1 MQQTNTD
8 KKKLHEKKK
17 PIAFQLQVRSTR
29 VRKGDVCILFAKVLH
44 IRNSPVPLVELR
56 VIPITEFTV

>member
-8 KKKLHEKKK
+8 KKKLHEKK
-17 PIAFQLQVRSTR
+17 PIAFQLQARSTR

-44 IRNSPVPLVELR
+44 IRNSPVPLLELR